1 MKRVRTIT
9 FNSFSLES
17 DGESPALER
26 LFELFRNKPFSDENG
41 FGFSKIRVDSN
52 KIAAVLLKRSNTY
65 VQEYDSKK
73 EEVVKK
79 QISLFSTLEFEIDL
93 DLSLLIA
100 YGGSAQLS
108 SLRSVFRNLPSLKY
122 TSDPLN
128 MDHEVLYSKMQLAKL
143 EFKVQQLTIK
153 NFNFQ
158 DGMIG
163 RFSGEISNQMT
174 ATELLKEYQANVV
187 KTTYQIMIDQESIL
201 VQILPNGCL
210 KLLCEEDDFEYTLN
224 YLKQL
229 IF

>member
-9 FNSFSLES
+9 FSSFTLIGDGASPTLET
-17 DGESPALER
+17 L
-26 LFELFRNKPFSDENG
+26 LELFRNEPFSDENG
-41 FGFSKIRVDSN
+41 FGFSKIRIDSN
-52 KIAAVLLKRSNTY
+52 KVTAVLLKRSNTY
-65 VQEYDSKK
+65 LQEYDLKN
-73 EEVVKK
+73 EELVKK
-79 QISLFSTLEFEIDL
+79 QISFLSTLEFEIDL
-93 DLSLLIA
+93 NLNLLIA

-108 SLRSVFRNLPSLKY
+108 SLRSVFRNMPVLKY

-128 MDHEVLYSKMQLAKL
+128 MDHEVFYSKLQLAKM

-163 RFSGEISNQMT
+163 RFSGEISNQIT
-174 ATELLKEYQANVV
+174 AIELLKEYQGNVV
-187 KTTYQIMIDQESIL
+187 KATFQLMIDQESTLI
-201 VQILPNGCL
+201 QILPNGCL

-229 IF
+229 II